1 MNTVYLPYTKP
12 INGIQLSQELNGV
25 SISLVNNQLRFVGD
39 INQVTAQQALDAH
52 IPIPPKE
59 PTVTEKLAS
68 VGLSIDDLKDAL
80 GL

>member
-25 SISLVNNQLRFVGD
+25 SISLVDNQLRFVGD
-39 INQVTAQQALDAH
+39 INEETAQQALDAH
-52 IPIPPKE
+52 IPILPKE
-59 PTVTEKLAS
+59 PTVAEKLAS

>member
-1 MNTVYLPYTKP
+1 VLD
-12 INGIQLSQELNGV
+12 
-25 SISLVNNQLRFVGD
+25 NQLRFVGD
-39 INQVTAQQALDAH
+39 IDEKTAQQALDAH

>member
-1 MNTVYLPYTKP
+1 M
-12 INGIQLSQELNGV
+12 QLSQELNGV
-25 SISLVNNQLRFVGD
+25 SISLVDNQLRFVGD

-52 IPIPPKE
+52 IPIPPEE